1 MEDNFQHR
9 QDLVKP
15 DETLSKYSEN
25 KYLNEDERLR
35 QDSGIGPRSKDG
47 KHDKRRHSVETNL
60 LLWLNLPSLRLYN

>member
-47 KHDKRRHSVETNL
+47 KHDKR
-60 LLWLNLPSLRLYN
+60 